1 MANFKIVTQ
10 KSPKLDF
17 LASDQTYSLE
27 MESLNTVGAE
37 IMEVDA
43 TSEDEFIK
51 EARYADALIARG
63 RRITK
68 KIINELENCKVIAL
82 GSVGADSVD
91 IEAATKRNIPVTNVP
106 DVFIEEKS
114 SKLFFL
120 ILPLEVAKII

>member
-37 IMEVDA
+37 IMEVAA
-43 TSEDEFIK
+43 TSEAEFIK

-68 KIINELENCKVIAL
+68 EIINGLENCKVIACL
-82 GSVGADSVD
+82 LYTSDAAD
-91 IEAATKRNIPVTNVP
+91 E
-106 DVFIEEKS
+106 
-114 SKLFFL
+114 
-120 ILPLEVAKII
+120 

>member
-68 KIINELENCKVIAL
+68 KIINELVIL
-82 GSVGADSVD
+82 LLPEYKSLYFFINSSLFIGSFLLS
-91 IEAATKRNIPVTNVP
+91 I
-106 DVFIEEKS
+106 
-114 SKLFFL
+114 FL
-120 ILPLEVAKII
+120 IFTIFLALRSINKLENISS